1 MSSCRPC
8 HRSPSSLLA
17 PSIQSSHHDTELLQ
31 IHAAGWVSHDVPIRH
46 RGTFKSLGVLYPI
59 NPNDSTSLQLMKQK
73 LIITIRALPIKR
85 ASPRAINLV
94 MAKCLYARGAYV
106 GVLSSWSLKE
116 CQEIDTV
123 FAAEIRRRLRTS
135 KHPNQRICSNLFVK
149 AVWVINVSPRWFNS
163 ESEIACVAFSRGVTN
178 GPAWQ
183 SKDYAPVATAA
194 LTTPLSLQSPHN
206 VSARVSGS
214 LAFCP
219 TV

>member
-1 MSSCRPC
+1 MGIP
-8 HRSPSSLLA
+8 RSPYSPPWNLQKPGRNLPNQPQRFHL
-17 PSIQSSHHDTELLQ
+17 PSAHETET
-31 IHAAGWVSHDVPIRH
+31 H
-46 RGTFKSLGVLYPI
+46 
-59 NPNDSTSLQLMKQK
+59 
-73 LIITIRALPIKR
+73 ITIRALSIKR
-85 ASPRAINLV
+85 ASINLV
-94 MAKCLYARGAYV
+94 MAKCLFARGAYV
-106 GVLSSWSLKE
+106 GVLSSWSLNE
-116 CQEIDTV
+116 CEEIDTV

-163 ESEIACVAFSRGVTN
+163 ESEIACVASSRGVTN